1 MNDKRRPNG
10 SDIEAIHLLKEDFQ
24 KRGLDSKLI
33 MEVGE
38 DFVILSSEQKIRI
51 AALIT
56 TGQIKEPVSLDG
68 CVSHAKDFTELEM
81 TMY

>member
-1 MNDKRRPNG
+1 MNDKRRLNG
-10 SDIEAIHLLKEDFQ
+10 SDIKAIRLLKEDFQ
-24 KRGLDSKLI
+24 RQGLDSKLI

-56 TGQIKEPVSLDG
+56 TGQIKEPVSLDD
-68 CVSHAKDFTELEM
+68 CECHRT
-81 TMY
+81 